1 MLDLSLG
8 EVEELRHLLRV
19 TILFTGGMVGPL
31 NRHDNWSTPCKPSY
45 LQSLQAAGGTGWD
58 DATRNC
64 LCDAVVGK
72 MATIYQSCNQPS
84 AGEEGCRVSCKL

>member
-8 EVEELRHLLRV
+8 EVEELPHLLRV
-19 TILFTGGMVGPL
+19 SFLVTGGMDDPL

-45 LQSLQAAGGTGWD
+45 LHSLNTTAAAGCRRTGCD

-72 MATIYQSCNQPS
+72 MATIM
-84 AGEEGCRVSCKL
+84 